1 MADQLAMGGDRV
13 NSGRVFTQLTGESL
27 HPERITR
34 TFQRAAFDAHLPP
47 IRLHDLRHGA
57 ATLAHAAGADIKA
70 IQAMLPHASHSITA
84 DTYTTVLQE
93 SQSALAEGMAS
104 IVPRL
109 RAVGD
114 SGTTPGPT
122 TDPPGPSGP

>member
-1 MADQLAMGGDRV
+1 MV
-13 NSGRVFTQLTGESL
+13 SS
-27 HPERITR
+27 TR
-34 TFQRAAFDAHLPP
+34 TFQRAAFDASLPP

-57 ATLAHAAGADIKA
+57 ATLAHAAGADLKG
-70 IQAMLPHASHSITA
+70 IQALLRLASMSITA

-93 SQSALAEGMAS
+93 SQAALATGMTS

-114 SGTTPGPT
+114 SAQTSAPTTPPQ
-122 TDPPGPSGP
+122 GPSGT